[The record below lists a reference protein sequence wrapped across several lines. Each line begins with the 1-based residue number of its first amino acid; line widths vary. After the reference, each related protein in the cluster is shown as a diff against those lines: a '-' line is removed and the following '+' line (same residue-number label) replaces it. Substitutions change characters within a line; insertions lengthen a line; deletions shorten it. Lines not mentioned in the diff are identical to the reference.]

1 MFKNNRAK
9 KARIIEISKTFAIS
23 FDVTIYTFSPA
34 LYSYVRGQGIGYGGQ
49 GIIPACGL
57 YGCDPYHQR
66 VAGT

>member
-34 LYSYVRGQGIGYGGQ
+34 LYSYVRGQGIG
-49 GIIPACGL
+49 
-57 YGCDPYHQR
+57 
-66 VAGT
+66 